1 MKFQHTV
8 IFTMPRKGFRIKT
21 LKDAQLFLKSFW
33 GSEDFE
39 LEIPDVECPDK
50 VLYLVRRK
58 GQFYF
63 GYFAFKSNAAIKS
76 DKELANRVFAA
87 RESINVIFK

>member
-21 LKDAQLFLKSFW
+21 LKDAQLFLKSFR

-39 LEIPDVECPDK
+39 LEIPDLQSPNNK
-50 VLYLVRRK
+50 FYLVRRES
-58 GQFYF
+58 QFYF
-63 GYFAFKSNAAIKS
+63 GYFAFKANAATKS
-76 DKELANRVFAA
+76 DEELANRIYAA